1 MPSGKTHIKI
11 NWIVLALINV
21 LILAF
26 HQDISIKN
34 YFLFNIIF
42 ILTSYFISPDLDI
55 DSSVYKRWGLLRLVW
70 WPYREIMK
78 HRQTSHS
85 IIWGPVSML
94 LYLTLLII
102 PGIVVISEF
111 LPIAYLWGCS
121 IEIAVILAICVV
133 CICEIHIF
141 ADKIL

>member
-11 NWIVLALINV
+11 NWIVLILINV

-26 HQDISIKN
+26 HQDISIKHC
-34 YFLFNIIF
+34 FLFNTIY

-55 DSSVYKRWGLLRLVW
+55 DSSVYKRWGLLKLIW
-70 WPYREIMK
+70 WPYRELMK

-94 LYLTLLII
+94 LYLTMLII
-102 PGIVVISEF
+102 PIIWIINSFVS
-111 LPIAYLWGCS
+111 IACFMGCS
-121 IEIAVILAICVV
+121 SEIVMILVICVV

-141 ADKIL
+141 ADKIW